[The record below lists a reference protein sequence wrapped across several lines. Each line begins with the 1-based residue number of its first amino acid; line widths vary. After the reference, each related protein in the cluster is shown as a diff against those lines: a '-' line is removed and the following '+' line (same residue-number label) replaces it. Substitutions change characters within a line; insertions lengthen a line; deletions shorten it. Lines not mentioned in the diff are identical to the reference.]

1 MNELTNNYKDDQTG
15 ISYKLVGDYYL
26 PDLIASVA
34 SIGAIGRFGRERL
47 EYLKHYRRLE
57 YINLLTSGKL
67 NEHLIETDE
76 TANDQIEYISRQ
88 IAESEGVTERLK
100 ANDMMLWVSK
110 KNNIQNRVIDII
122 RNELIYA

>member
-1 MNELTNNYKDDQTG
+1 MNELKKNYTDDQTG

-26 PDLIASVA
+26 PDLIASDV

-47 EYLKHYRRLE
+47 KYLKNHRRLA

-76 TANDQIEYISRQ
+76 TANDRIEYISRQ
-88 IAESEGVTERLK
+88 IDSGC
-100 ANDMMLWVSK
+100 SK
-110 KNNIQNRVIDII
+110 T
-122 RNELIYA
+122 